1 MTNKP
6 NVTRRTALAA
16 TAAAVPATALG
27 AAGPA
32 DPVIP
37 VIAEWR
43 ACVTERDA
51 LTEQCREIELA
62 EGSEAEGRFWDDH
75 VEPADIRVSDVEARL
90 ATMRATSPEGP
101 VRVVEVLAEFYLHG
115 VDLEAIEDRPDEA
128 YLGHRLFAAVLRSA
142 EAV

>member
-51 LTEQCREIELA
+51 LTEQCREIE
-62 EGSEAEGRFWDDH
+62 GN
-75 VEPADIRVSDVEARL
+75 P
-90 ATMRATSPEGP
+90 P
-101 VRVVEVLAEFYLHG
+101 
-115 VDLEAIEDRPDEA
+115 
-128 YLGHRLFAAVLRSA
+128 
-142 EAV
+142 